1 VNWPVSSK
9 KYSSLADPSCR
20 AVWGVG
26 LLPLACWD
34 CGFESR
40 RGHRCSSLVFVPCCT
55 GTDIWV
61 GPISRPGESYLV
73 GSVCNWVS
81 SGTTTGI
88 SLYNSEWVEEVRL
101 KKNINSQ
108 ADTSLCAV
116 KTIQLLDTVKY
127 NNSFTLKT

>member
-1 VNWPVSSK
+1 
-9 KYSSLADPSCR
+9 
-20 AVWGVG
+20 
-26 LLPLACWD
+26 
-34 CGFESR
+34 
-40 RGHRCSSLVFVPCCT
+40 
-55 GTDIWV
+55 
-61 GPISRPGESYLV
+61 
-73 GSVCNWVS
+73 VS